1 MSASKPPQASDG
13 LRRYLRD
20 QAVRQPRL
28 WQRVVFV
35 DWHGVLCD
43 QPFWQSITQNP
54 RHQQH
59 RKLSEAVER
68 LFRERRSLIEAWMR
82 GSIDSQRVVGEL
94 PEPRDR
100 RCRPNYLYRRLFDDC
115 EQMRPRADLLDALAG
130 LPPLTLIVIATDNM
144 DCFSDSLPH
153 VNLNRVFDA
162 TLCSSDLGVLK
173 AEDPQR
179 FFGELLAEH
188 DLRPTDAALIDDSN
202 RNCSH
207 FERFGGHAIHFRNV
221 PQAAAELQR
230 WARCA

>member
-1 MSASKPPQASDG
+1 MTIGKSPQATDS
-13 LRRYLRD
+13 LQRYLRD
-20 QAVRQPRL
+20 QAAYQSRL

-43 QPFWQSITQNP
+43 QPFWHSITQNP

-59 RKLSEAVER
+59 RKLGEAVEW

-82 GSIDSQRVVGEL
+82 GSTDSQRVVGEL

-100 RCRPNYLYRRLFDDC
+100 RCRPDYLYRRLLDDC
-115 EQMRPRADLLDALAG
+115 EQMSPRADLLEALAR
-130 LPPLTLIVIATDNM
+130 LPALTLIVIATDNM
-144 DCFSDSLPH
+144 DCFSDSVPR

-162 TLCSSDLGVLK
+162 ALCSSDLGVLK

-179 FFGELLAEH
+179 FFGELLVEH
-188 DLRPTDAALIDDSN
+188 DLQPADAVLIDDSD

-207 FERFGGHAIHFRNV
+207 FECFGGRAIRFRNV

-230 WARCA
+230 WARYA